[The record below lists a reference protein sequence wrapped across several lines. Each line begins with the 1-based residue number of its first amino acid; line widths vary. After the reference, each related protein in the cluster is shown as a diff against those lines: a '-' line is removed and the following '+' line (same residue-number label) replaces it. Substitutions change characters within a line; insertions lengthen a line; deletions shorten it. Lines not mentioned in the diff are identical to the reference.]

1 MFWLVR
7 AMVDEGFVPI
17 AKALQLAVGHVRYRA
32 TKKERLSTIA
42 NARES
47 SLRAI
52 RGKNVVELSKI
63 AERVA
68 MSELA
73 PRVYPRMAGLVEA
86 HKQAGHLTYLVTA
99 STQELARPLAGA
111 VGFHAALATH
121 AEVVDGLYT
130 GRLNGALNHGKA
142 KAERVSKLARAL
154 RIDLGRSTAYSDSI
168 SDLPLLELVGTPIAV
183 HPDKALRSIARARNW
198 PVIDPRGHDLFDA
211 DEITRTR
218 HLMSFSL

>member
-17 AKALQLAVGHVRYRA
+17 AKAKQLAVGHVRYRA

-52 RGKNVVELSKI
+52 RGKSVAELSKI

-73 PRVYPRMAGLVEA
+73 PRVYPRMAGLIDA
-86 HKQAGHLTYLVTA
+86 HKQAGELTYLVTA

-111 VGFHAALATH
+111 LGFHAALATH
-121 AEVVDGLYT
+121 AEVVDGVYT
-130 GRLNGALNHGKA
+130 GRLNGVLNHGKA
-142 KAERVSKLARAL
+142 KAERVFKLAHDL
-154 RIDLGRSTAYSDSI
+154 HIDLARSTAYSDGI
-168 SDLPLLELVGTPIAV
+168 SDLPLLELVGTPVAV
-183 HPDKALRSIARARNW
+183 HPDKTLRSIARARSW
-198 PVIDPRGHDLFDA
+198 LVIDPRGDEPIDA
-211 DEITRTR
+211 HEIAGPR
-218 HLMSFSL
+218 HLASSSL